1 MNDQPDLTVCVPV
14 FNGAAFVG
22 ETLESLRRQTYPRFK
37 VLVSVDPSNDPSLA
51 VCGVWAAYNAF
62 EVVGQP
68 ERLGW
73 PGNVNWLLRR
83 VDTPLTC
90 IILHDDWVAPDYLE
104 RLAAR
109 LQREAGAVV
118 AYGDI
123 RGFGAVNLEIVQPSL
138 TGDPFD
144 RVLTFLLDRHAAT
157 EWRGV
162 IRTDAIRRTRLLR
175 HDADGFAADTLWL
188 LELAALGEFAR
199 EPGVLYHKRYRAGS
213 ITAGWMARSPAQ
225 AALDWV
231 DHSVACLEV
240 ALGACDWTTTQRQ
253 HLAAAAMARA
263 VRFVHAAGHDALAP
277 PDLAAL
283 LVRLAHV
290 ALRAAGMLPAGTPLP
305 NEAEL
310 PPALRS
316 WTDVTL
322 GCLLPPSS
330 DRAGGGFVPPK

>member
-1 MNDQPDLTVCVPV
+1 MIDQPDLTVCVPV

-22 ETLESLRRQTYPRFK
+22 EALESLRRQTYARFK
-37 VLVSVDPSNDPSLA
+37 VLVSVDPSDDPSLA
-51 VCGVWAAYNAF
+51 VCEVWAGYDRF
-62 EVVGQP
+62 EVVDQP

-90 IILHDDWVAPDYLE
+90 VILHDDWVAPNYIEL
-104 RLAAR
+104 LVAR
-109 LQREAGAVV
+109 LQREPNAVV

-123 RGFGAVNLEIVQPSL
+123 HGFGTIDLEIVQPSL
-138 TGDPFD
+138 TGNSFD
-144 RVLTFLLDRHAAT
+144 RVFTFLLDRHAAT

-188 LELAALGEFAR
+188 LELAALGEFVR
-199 EPGVLYHKRYRAGS
+199 EPGVVYHKRYRAGS
-213 ITAGWMARSPAQ
+213 ITAGWMVRSPAQ

-231 DHSVACLEV
+231 DHSVACLEA
-240 ALGACDWTTTQRQ
+240 ALAAGDWTPPQRQ
-253 HLAAAAMARA
+253 QLAAAAMARA
-263 VRFVHAAGHDALAP
+263 VRFVHAARHDAPAP

-290 ALRAAGMLPAGTPLP
+290 ALRAAGMLPPGTPLP

-310 PPALRS
+310 PPPLRA
-316 WTDVTL
+316 WTDMML
-322 GCLLPPSS
+322 GRLLPPSS
-330 DRAGGGFVPPK
+330 ER